1 MSALDKLFGGILS
14 AVSPTYEANRPQ
26 EEFYKSLIGNQVE
39 DFGGVTEA
47 IKKQK
52 ELDKE
57 VEQQVKELEK
67 QNNLE
72 FKDPDKKE
80 NIKAIRVNLVEDPE
94 KKTGIAGL
102 NINGRKK
109 MLESVNLVNEPKE
122 NVTDKSEQS
131 KETVVEKPTKFEFKS
146 SNTLTDFLTGAE
158 GFIPTVTEAIES
170 KLNPKLDK
178 TYDIGY
184 GHKLSSEEYKSGL
197 VYGIKVKDDKG
208 NFIPIS
214 KEDALKILNEDIKE
228 KGRITKV
235 EYENQT
241 GKKFSDL
248 SKTIQELLVESTF
261 NGLSPK
267 KAPGLTTAASKND
280 IKGIVDNMT
289 DRYTGPKGKRVILG
303 DRNKRLWSSYL
314 DKLSQ
319 NLSKQDY
326 GQLKNKVL
334 IERQPKKKQ
343 SGGMIES
350 DPYKRQPRF
359 I

>member
-1 MSALDKLFGGILS
+1 MNALDKFLS
-14 AVSPTYEANRPQ
+14 FLSPTFKSTMPESV
-26 EEFYKSLIGNQVE
+26 EEQLQKQPGVGTEFELKTPKQVQQIGDLEKGLASLSRAIPRTNLGTVSTEGMLSDEQKKLIGKEEKPVP
-39 DFGGVTEA
+39 DIPTGG
-47 IKKQK
+47 Q
-52 ELDKE
+52 
-57 VEQQVKELEK
+57 
-67 QNNLE
+67 
-72 FKDPDKKE
+72 
-80 NIKAIRVNLVEDPE
+80 E
-94 KKTGIAGL
+94 KKKI
-102 NINGRKK
+102 
-109 MLESVNLVNEPKE
+109 EP
-122 NVTDKSEQS
+122 TPGQMIPDFSS
-131 KETVVEKPTKFEFKS
+131 RETTTKQEDTVAKPTKFQFNP
-146 SNTLTDFLTGAE
+146 SNTLTNFLTGAE
-158 GFIPTVTEAIES
+158 GFIPTVSLSVES

-214 KEDALKILNEDIKE
+214 KEDALKILNQDIKE
-228 KGRITKV
+228 KARITKG

-289 DRYTGPKGKRVILG
+289 DRYTGPAGKRVILG

-326 GQLKNKVL
+326 GQLKDKVL

-343 SGGMIES
+343 SGGIVR

>member
-1 MSALDKLFGGILS
+1 MSEKEYDSLSKALMSLYAPLGDIKS
-14 AVSPTYEANRPQ
+14 RQ
-26 EEFYKSLIGNQVE
+26 EEIPIGSVDSEATRGVAITDDSRNPSVLNEQIYTPNLNTVYNTDNMKKTQESTFEPTENQKINVETVKPGLTSLE
-39 DFGGVTEA
+39 
-47 IKKQK
+47 
-52 ELDKE
+52 
-57 VEQQVKELEK
+57 
-67 QNNLE
+67 NNL
-72 FKDPDKKE
+72 KE
-80 NIKAIRVNLVEDPE
+80 NVIPVNLVD
-94 KKTGIAGL
+94 
-102 NINGRKK
+102 
-109 MLESVNLVNEPKE
+109 EPKE

-131 KETVVEKPTKFEFKS
+131 KETVVEKPIKFEFKS

-158 GFIPTVTEAIES
+158 GFIPTVSLSVES

-214 KEDALKILNEDIKE
+214 KEDALKILKEDIKE

-235 EYENQT
+235 EYENKT

-289 DRYTGPKGKRVILG
+289 DRYTGPEGNRVILG

-319 NLSKQDY
+319 NLSKPEY
-326 GQLKNKVL
+326 GKLMNKVL

>member
-1 MSALDKLFGGILS
+1 MSEKEYDSLSKALASLYVDLGDIKSG
-14 AVSPTYEANRPQ
+14 Q
-26 EEFYKSLIGNQVE
+26 EEIPIGSVDGEGTRGVAMDNSRNPSVLNEQIYRPNLNTVYNTNNMKKTQESTFEPRENQKINVE
-39 DFGGVTEA
+39 IEPGLTT
-47 IKKQK
+47 
-52 ELDKE
+52 
-57 VEQQVKELEK
+57 LE
-67 QNNLE
+67 NNL
-72 FKDPDKKE
+72 KE
-80 NIKAIRVNLVEDPE
+80 NVIPVNLVD
-94 KKTGIAGL
+94 
-102 NINGRKK
+102 
-109 MLESVNLVNEPKE
+109 EPKE
-122 NVTDKSEQS
+122 NVTDKSKQS

-184 GHKLSSEEYKSGL
+184 GHKLTPEEYKSGL

-208 NFIPIS
+208 EFITIS
-214 KEDALKILNEDIKE
+214 KENALKILNEDIKE
-228 KGRITKV
+228 KARITKI
-235 EYENQT
+235 EYENKT

-267 KAPGLTTAASKND
+267 NAPGLTTAASKND

-289 DRYTGPKGKRVILG
+289 DRYTGPKDNRVLLRG
-303 DRNKRLWSSYL
+303 RNDRLWSSYL

-319 NLSKQDY
+319 NLSKPEY
-326 GQLKNKVL
+326 GKLKNLLK
-334 IERQPKKKQ
+334 ERGLQKKQ
-343 SGGMIES
+343 SGGIVR
-350 DPYKRQPRF
+350 DPYKREPRF